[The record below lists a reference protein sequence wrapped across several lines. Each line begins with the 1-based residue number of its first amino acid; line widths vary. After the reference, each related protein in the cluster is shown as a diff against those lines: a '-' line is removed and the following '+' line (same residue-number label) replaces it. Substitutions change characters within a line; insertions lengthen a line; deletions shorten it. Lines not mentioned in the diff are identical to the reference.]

1 MKRKQIMAI
10 IISASM
16 SIGITACNGT
26 SETASGTETTPET
39 AVSSETS
46 SGTETATGISPT
58 DEETKK
64 EIEDTLNLANNREVT
79 WSYDST
85 SDSWTMSVTCAV
97 TNPELEDYQGVSVN
111 VPGAYVEGIDTDGD
125 GKPDVSAD
133 SYQDAVNGTLV
144 IDETAEI
151 ENENGQTYTAKTAP
165 VVINTGAAGYS
176 AQENQKASSANA
188 AYGYINVACGNRGKQ
203 STATD
208 EEGETYYTGDAPLCL
223 VDQKNAI
230 RFVKYN
236 IILGN
241 LPGNVDYFV
250 STGGSGG
257 GAHAAMVAA
266 TSDNSDYFAYEVEAG
281 AAGIYK
287 NEDGTYSETLVTADA
302 EISDGVWGCVAYSAI
317 TSLQEADMA
326 MAFEYYM
333 DTDYDFNTPFQKQ
346 MAEYLSAEYM
356 DYINSQKLSINES
369 QVDIDLNGDGDQED
383 DVELTIEYD
392 ENKYADT
399 NGYGGTYLTLYLK
412 EFEQNLE
419 WYLEN
424 LDYAK
429 DWTWFDSDGNAL
441 SDESVAG
448 MTTEEKAQAFLE
460 GRYAKSETNDKG
472 PGGRMDGAKAPDGA
486 MPGGDAP
493 DGNMPDGTMPGKEV
507 SDENKTGGNMP
518 EKEASD
524 ENKPDGNLLG
534 ESASDENTPDGN
546 MPENDTADN
555 DDTVTSGMGA
565 EVGTPDAGTT
575 QASGSATDSLNY
587 SSYEEMLASYE
598 TDIAS
603 IEQGDKYG
611 NNIVELYDPLNYIGD
626 EDTENPTWTRIV
638 MGASEGDMS
647 LFASLNLQIAW
658 LNSGTDAKLEWQWD
672 GGHVPS
678 EIFGE
683 SLALYIDEMYGKYVD
698 GAAEVTKPEA
708 QKQTTNGTAQ
718 EAAGSDINSWVQ
730 YKNGEVTFR
739 LADAVSYRTKGA
751 SKAIPGFDVMDYG
764 QETYEFG
771 SSTQDA
777 RHFDKYVLK
786 VLQEEEETLSTLFNQ
801 NET

>member
-26 SETASGTETTPET
+26 SETASGTGTTPET

-58 DEETKK
+58 DEETRK

-79 WSYDST
+79 WSYDSS

-144 IDETAEI
+144 MDETAEI

-287 NEDGTYSETLVTADA
+287 NEDGTYSEALVTADA

-346 MAEYLSAEYM
+346 MAEYLSEEYM

-369 QVDIDLNGDGDQED
+369 QIGIDLNGDGDQED
-383 DVELTIEYD
+383 DVDLTIEYD

-441 SDESVAG
+441 SDESVAR

-472 PGGRMDGAKAPDGA
+472 PGGRMDGAKAPDG
-486 MPGGDAP
+486 
-493 DGNMPDGTMPGKEV
+493 NM
-507 SDENKTGGNMP
+507 
-518 EKEASD
+518 
-524 ENKPDGNLLG
+524 
-534 ESASDENTPDGN
+534 PDGN
-546 MPENDTADN
+546 MPENDTADEN
-555 DDTVTSGMGA
+555 NVSDKNTADNNDTVTSGMGA

-587 SSYEEMLASYE
+587 SSYEEMLESYE
-598 TDIAS
+598 ADIAS

-718 EAAGSDINSWVQ
+718 EAAGSDISSWVQ
-730 YKNGEVTFR
+730 YENGEVTFR

-801 NET
+801 DET